1 MSTPP
6 LLLFVIEDLAVG
18 GTELHLMRLLPRLRR
33 EGFAVLL
40 YVFARREAAAHEL
53 EAQGV
58 EVRSPARTAGGKA
71 ARSAARRSGLGLLAL
86 PGLWRLVRR
95 RRPAVVHLFLPPAY
109 LLGGICAR
117 LAGQRV
123 CVMSRRTLDD
133 YQRNHPTLA
142 RLEHALH
149 RHMRALLGN
158 SRAVVAQLL
167 AEGAPPDRVGLI
179 YNGVDP
185 APFAA
190 LPPRETL
197 RARAGLGPDTL
208 AMTVVANL
216 HPYKGHGDLLEG
228 LATVAGALPASWR
241 LLCAG
246 RDTGI
251 GAGLEAR
258 ARELGLGASVEW
270 LGERADV
277 HGLLAASDLGILPSH
292 QEGLSNSVL
301 EGMAAGLPMVVT
313 AVGGNLEAV
322 EDGVSGVVVPARDP
336 AALGAAIL
344 DLTRD
349 PARRRRLGEA
359 ARRRAARVFSQ
370 DACVARY
377 VRLYTA
383 LIRGAPVRIGELLV

>member
-1 MSTPP
+1 VSTAPS
-6 LLLFVIEDLAVG
+6 LLFVIEDLAVG
-18 GTELHLMRLLPRLRR
+18 GTELHLMRLLPRLRHQ
-33 EGFAVLL
+33 GFEIVV
-40 YVFARREAAAHEL
+40 YVFARRAEAARQLAT
-53 EAQGV
+53 QGI
-58 EVRSPARTAGGKA
+58 EVLGPARAPRNEAPWSGV
-71 ARSAARRSGLGLLAL
+71 RRYGLGLRAL

-109 LLGGICAR
+109 LLGGMCAR
-117 LAGQRV
+117 VAGQRV

-133 YQRNHPTLA
+133 YQRNHPALS
-142 RLEHALH
+142 RLERALH

-179 YNGVDP
+179 YNGVDS
-185 APFAA
+185 AAFAS
-190 LPPRETL
+190 LPPRPTL
-197 RARAGLGPDTL
+197 RERAGLGADTL

-228 LATVAGALPASWR
+228 LSTVAGALPAPWR
-241 LLCAG
+241 LLCVG
-246 RDTGI
+246 RDTGT
-251 GAGLEAR
+251 GAGLKAR
-258 ARELGLGASVEW
+258 ARDLGLGASVEW
-270 LGERADV
+270 LGEREDV
-277 HGLLAASDLGILPSH
+277 HHLLAASDLGILPSH

-313 AVGGNLEAV
+313 AVGGNVEAV
-322 EDGVSGVVVPARDP
+322 EDGVSGVLVPPHDP

-344 DLTRD
+344 SL
-349 PARRRRLGEA
+349 ARNPERRGRLGAA
-359 ARRRAARVFSQ
+359 ARQRATSVFSQ

-383 LIRGAPVRIGELLV
+383 LIQDAPVRIGDLLP